1 MRRECPF
8 GYSNSVIHCDD
19 KCMMYEDGCLIK
31 KALKCYINEHTP
43 IKTYDPYKKTEKE
56 LYDML
61 MSIKPSAS
69 FVDEHSIDD
78 IPF

>member
-1 MRRECPF
+1 MMKECPF

-19 KCMMYEDGCLIK
+19 KCMMYDDGCLIK
-31 KALKCYINEHTP
+31 QALKCYINEHTP
-43 IKTYDPYKKTEKE
+43 MKTYDPYKKTEKE

-61 MSIKPSAS
+61 MSVKPSIS
-69 FVDEHSIDD
+69 VLDRSSIDD